1 VPIQE
6 IAGVTGIETIDR
18 EPLTLNQWYDLEGRK
33 LQGQPKQK
41 GVYISKG
48 KKVVVK

>member
-1 VPIQE
+1 VN
-6 IAGVTGIETIDR
+6 R
-18 EPLTLNQWYDLEGRK
+18 EEVNNEEWYDLEGRK